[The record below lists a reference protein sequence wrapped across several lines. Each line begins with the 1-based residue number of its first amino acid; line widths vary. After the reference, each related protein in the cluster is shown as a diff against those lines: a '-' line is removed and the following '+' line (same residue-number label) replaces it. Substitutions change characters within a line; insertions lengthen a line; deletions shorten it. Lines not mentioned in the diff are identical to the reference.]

1 MGEDQ
6 EMNARNE
13 RALRRATIVE
23 KWWHGKV
30 KKESEAV

>member
-13 RALRRATIVE
+13 RALRRATIFE
-23 KWWHGKV
+23 KWWCGKV
-30 KKESEAV
+30 NKEEK